1 MILDNHPLMTP
12 NTVLTDALNATLVT
26 MNGNEMVLQN
36 DMGNA
41 RVDNAKLPT
50 GYVPIGIK
58 EYGGIIYIA
67 CYNPTTNKGQVGCF
81 PSPQRQKTATQISG
95 ITPTLTFPDVTD
107 TGEGYFTINSLLSK
121 CEIFPTNTIIRSGD
135 KFSVGLNIEQLFG
148 NSETAKRYISNYDN
162 IIGNKVATPM
172 NRMYTFGI
180 ATLDNSGQL
189 RDITDQLKRYNNDQL
204 IKFNTTDS
212 DLYKFNSGY
221 WQRTPPN
228 TSNSAGVVSSEL
240 MEDNTVKTKL
250 NTYNSKLFGRLFLY
264 AKYNIIDSADV
275 SIVAYKKSDISNS
288 ITNPILTNPTDSEN
302 DKLSWK
308 TTDNNDGN
316 ILLLLYINY
325 KYNCPDGSYSLNNL
339 TDSNGNLLVPQA
351 LEGYANYFDREA
363 INTIMGLSLFLTV
376 NGSTKQYNIAF
387 TDFAKS
393 SEQNI
398 IRASRYKI
406 GFGYPIY
413 DSVTNL
419 YSFSQFISL
428 PLKLANMNSQISWKA
443 IPVMRFFDNGQL
455 NDGGWVPDKEI
466 SGEID
471 ASDINSGIMQL
482 NTWNYYIDTSRVSLR
497 WGFKSYPRENDTI
510 KDITFEF
517 YDISNDV
524 VFNSDDSINWETST
538 PRWTYITKNRIS
550 YNGTFSESFAKSN
563 FISEKSSNNIFLP
576 NSIFYVRISYSYN
589 GDIHYEYRW
598 FVLTGLYNPSYFG
611 TGNYDVIKDYE
622 DFLDCYYILNGK
634 YYEFTRETTKVE
646 VSIITSEGLAVQD
659 KQGNT
664 IGGYQLVDNKNGKW
678 VEVTDEE
685 RIQNLPDEKQLIP
698 ASYYNLNLTATMNT
712 TNTVSVALTDTDNY
726 IYTEKPASTQV
737 KTIKET
743 YTANGVVTQV
753 VSLDSDVEHAL
764 QTNKWT
770 PIIQKDGTTI
780 QETSSE
786 ITYNGEPTTK
796 LSQISTNVENV
807 TYKDNTITIKCN
819 NENFYTLFEGEVGEC
834 DIKQLSSL
842 STLPEIVTITD
853 SLGTGSNIHYIEHSY
868 AVCTVA
874 NSDDH
879 KCAYIDIIPIV
890 DNEKYNTDSRIKV
903 IDFKANSSH
912 SLDFLCSYNG
922 QLYANKAA
930 DSNPVN
936 KTFREAF
943 ESLPQDYNI
952 IILTTLASTINY
964 YLGESYRTYGTTIM
978 PLKRKGSFQEA
989 LNSTRN
995 YELFPE
1001 RMFILI
1007 RSLTGEFTLVNYIYN
1022 DNNQQLTGQRTGWN
1036 MFLKDIVNNMY
1047 YYNPNITTQIY
1058 SIVNN
1063 QIYSNDYTI
1072 NLNYNIVANINEDSI
1087 TNDYIN
1093 VLSKYPNN
1101 QVIKLN
1107 LTNKID
1113 NITATDTLCTI
1124 NSSRHLIA
1132 DITTDN
1138 SLCYIYTAS
1147 DNTTK
1152 IINTD
1157 TKGIPLQENRIYTF
1171 SNDALALHNQLKI
1184 QDDKLYTY
1192 NISNTLTTY
1201 PNWGW
1206 NAFNDSDDDCNVT
1219 TTLGGMPLISFSL
1232 PSSKSGKQI
1241 TDALSTT
1248 DKQYYK

>member
-41 RVDNAKLPT
+41 RIDNAKLPT
-50 GYVPIGIK
+50 GYVPIGMK

-107 TGEGYFTINSLLSK
+107 TGKGYFTINSLLSK

-135 KFSVGLNIEQLFG
+135 KFSVGLNIEQMFG

-162 IIGNKVATPM
+162 VIGNKVATPM

-264 AKYNIIDSADV
+264 AKHNIIDSADI
-275 SIVAYKKSDISNS
+275 SIVAYKKSDINNDV
-288 ITNPILTNPTDSEN
+288 TNPILTNPTDSEE
-302 DKLSWK
+302 DKLSWI
-308 TTDNNDGN
+308 TDSNSDGN
-316 ILLLLYINY
+316 ILLLIYINY

-339 TDSNGNLLVPQA
+339 TDNNGNLLVPQES
-351 LEGYANYFDREA
+351 EGYANYFDREE
-363 INTIMGLSLFLTV
+363 INTIAGLSLFLTA

-387 TDFAKS
+387 TNFAES
-393 SEQNI
+393 LEQNI

-419 YSFSQFISL
+419 YSFSQFVSL
-428 PLKLANMNSQISWKA
+428 PLKLANINSQISWKA
-443 IPVMRFFDNGQL
+443 IPVMKFFDNGQL
-455 NDGGWVPDKEI
+455 NGGGWIPDKEI

-471 ASDINSGIMQL
+471 ASDINSGIMKL

-524 VFNSDDSINWETST
+524 VFNNDNSINWETST

-550 YNGTFSESFAKSN
+550 YNGTFSESFDKNN

-589 GDIHYEYRW
+589 NDIHYEYRW

-634 YYEFTRETTKVE
+634 YYEFSKEASKVE
-646 VSIITSEGLAVQD
+646 VSIKTSEGLAVQD

-678 VEVTDEE
+678 VEITDEE
-685 RIQNLPDEKQLIP
+685 RKNNLPNEKQLIP
-698 ASYYNLNLTATMNT
+698 ASYYNLSLTANMTSI
-712 TNTVSVALTDTDNY
+712 NTVSVALTDTDNY
-726 IYTEKPASTQV
+726 IYTEKPASAQV
-737 KTIKET
+737 KTIRET
-743 YTANGVVTQV
+743 YTANGTVMQI
-753 VSLDSDVEHAL
+753 VSLNSDTEHAL

-770 PIIQKDGTTI
+770 PIIQKEGTTI
-780 QETSSE
+780 QEISSE

-796 LSQISTNVENV
+796 LSQISTNIENV
-807 TYKDNTITIKCN
+807 TYKDNIITITCN
-819 NENFYTLFEGEVGEC
+819 NENFYTLFEGEVGKC
-834 DIKQLSSL
+834 NMRQLSSL
-842 STLPEIVTITD
+842 STLSEIDSITT
-853 SLGTGSNIHYIEHSY
+853 SLGVGENIHYINHSY
-868 AVCTVA
+868 AVCVVA
-874 NSDDH
+874 DTDGKKNVW
-879 KCAYIDIIPIV
+879 IDVVPIV
-890 DNEKYNTDSRIKV
+890 DNEKYNTDQCIQV
-903 IDFKANSSH
+903 IDFQSESSH
-912 SLDFLCSYNG
+912 SLDYLCSYNG
-922 QLYANKAA
+922 HLYANNSSN
-930 DSNPVN
+930 SNPIN

-952 IILTTLASTINY
+952 IILTTLASEINY
-964 YLGESYRTYGTTIM
+964 YHETDYKTYGTTIM
-978 PLKRKGSFQEA
+978 PLRRDGSFQQA
-989 LNSTRN
+989 LNCKRN
-995 YELFPE
+995 YERFPE

-1007 RSLTGEFTLVNYIYN
+1007 RALTGEFTLVNYIYN
-1022 DNNQQLTGQRTGWN
+1022 NNDQQLIGQRTGWN

-1047 YYNPNITTQIY
+1047 YYNPNIDTQIY

-1072 NLNYNIVANINEDSI
+1072 NLNYNISANINENSI
-1087 TNDYIN
+1087 VNDYSN

-1107 LTNKID
+1107 LTNKIN
-1113 NITATDTLCTI
+1113 NITATDILCTI
-1124 NSSRHLIA
+1124 NSSRHLIT
-1132 DITTDN
+1132 DITSNN
-1138 SLCYIYTAS
+1138 SLCFTYTAS

-1157 TKGIPLQENRIYTF
+1157 TKGALLQENRVYTL
-1171 SNDALALHNQLKI
+1171 SNDTLIRHDQLAI

-1192 NISNTLTTY
+1192 NINTTLTTY

-1206 NAFNDSDDDCNVT
+1206 NAFNSSSNETNVT
-1219 TTLGGMPLISFSL
+1219 ATLGGMPLITFSL

-1241 TDALSTT
+1241 TDALSTI